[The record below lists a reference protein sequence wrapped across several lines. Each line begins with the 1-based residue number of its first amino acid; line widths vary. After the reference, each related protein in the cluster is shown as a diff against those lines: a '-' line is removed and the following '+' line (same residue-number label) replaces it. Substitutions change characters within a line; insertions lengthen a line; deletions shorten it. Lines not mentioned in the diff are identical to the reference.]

1 MGGNGIGLSGPPPAR
16 LRFHKN
22 NYDLARLQVRW
33 NPLARA
39 CFNLIRGIVMFG
51 LEALDLA
58 RMQFAFTV
66 SFHIIFPAITIGL
79 ASYLAVLEGLWLKT
93 RQEVY
98 RDLYH
103 FWSKIF
109 AVNFGMGV
117 VSGLVMAY
125 QFGTNW
131 SAFSDFAGSVT
142 GPLLTYE
149 VLTAFFLEA
158 GFLGVMLFGWNRV
171 GPGLHFFST
180 VMVAIGTLISTFW
193 ILASNS
199 WMQTPQGFEIVDGR
213 VIPTDWFAVVFNPS
227 FPYRLLHMATAAFLA
242 TAFFVG
248 ASAAWHLLRGRDN
261 PAIRKMLSMAMW
273 MALIVAPV
281 QAFIGDMHGLNTL
294 KHQPVKIAA
303 IEGHWENREGEA
315 TPLIL
320 FGWPDMEREETRFKV
335 EIPYL
340 GSLILTHSLDQQVP
354 ALKEFPKEDR
364 PNSTV
369 VFWSFRIMVAL
380 GLAMI
385 LAGVWSLWLRWRGG
399 LFSSRPFL
407 YFCLW
412 MGPSGLIAILA
423 GWFTTEMGR
432 QPWVVYGLM
441 RTSEAVSHHSV
452 AQLSLTLVMFVVVY
466 FAVFGAGFAYLLR
479 LVRKGPVTDEGKEQG
494 TGGPGQQRTPARPL
508 SAADESADDDTSG
521 DALGTRN

>member
-1 MGGNGIGLSGPPPAR
+1 
-16 LRFHKN
+16 
-22 NYDLARLQVRW
+22 
-33 NPLARA
+33 
-39 CFNLIRGIVMFG
+39 MFG

-58 RMQFAFTV
+58 RIQFAFTI

-93 RQEVY
+93 GQTVY

-103 FWSKIF
+103 FWVKIF

-142 GPLLTYE
+142 GPLLAYE

-180 VMVAIGTLISTFW
+180 VMVAVGTLISTFW

-213 VIPTDWFAVVFNPS
+213 VIPVDWFAVVFNPS
-227 FPYRLLHMATAAFLA
+227 FPYRLAHMATAAFLA

-248 ASAAWHLLRGRDN
+248 ASAAWHLLRGRDT
-261 PAIRKMLSMAMW
+261 PAMRKMFSMALW
-273 MALIVAPV
+273 MALLVAPI
-281 QAFIGDMHGLNTL
+281 QAVIGDFHGLNTL
-294 KHQPVKIAA
+294 EHQPAKIAA
-303 IEGHWENREGEA
+303 IEGHWDNSSGEP

-320 FGWPDMEREETRFKV
+320 FGWPDMQREETRFKV
-335 EIPYL
+335 EVPYL
-340 GSLILTHSLDQQVP
+340 GSLILTHSLDKQVP
-354 ALKEFPKEDR
+354 ALKEFAKEDR
-364 PNSTV
+364 PNSTI
-369 VFWSFRIMVAL
+369 VFWSFRVMVAM
-380 GLAMI
+380 GLLMI

-399 LFSSRPFL
+399 LFQSRPFL

-423 GWFTTEMGR
+423 GWFTTEIGR

-441 RTSEAVSHHSV
+441 RTADGVSAHS
-452 AQLSLTLVMFVVVY
+452 AGQLGLTLVLFVVVY
-466 FAVFGAGFAYLLR
+466 FAVFGAGFGYLMR
-479 LVRKGPVTDEGKEQG
+479 LVRKGPVTGEGDHQHE
-494 TGGPGQQRTPARPL
+494 GGPGTPHTPARPL
-508 SAADESADDDTSG
+508 SAAKEGMHDSDH
-521 DALGTRN
+521 GTEPAEGRA